1 MGTRGIAQVKAV
13 TRPPAAKRSLGQ
25 HFLTDRRVVARI
37 LEAAE
42 LTPDDIV
49 VEVGPG
55 RGILTSALAE
65 RAGSV
70 VAVEFDDALAERLAE
85 SLEGHGNVRVVPAD
99 ARDVDIDSLVAP
111 ESPYKVVANLPYY
124 AATPIIRRF
133 LEAQHKPALMVVMVQ
148 REVAREMA
156 ARPGKMGLLS
166 VATQLYGSPRIVAS
180 VPPRAF
186 RPTPKVTSAVVRIDV
201 YTRPALDLDSVQG
214 FFQVVRAGFAAPRKQ
229 LHNSLSLG
237 LELPPD
243 EIEAMLSKAHIDP
256 KRRAQ
261 TLGLQEWG
269 TLYEVT
275 RSSLHTASAPRSS

>member
-1 MGTRGIAQVKAV
+1 MGTCGIAQVKAV
-13 TRPPAAKRSLGQ
+13 TRPSAAKRSLGQ
-25 HFLTDRRVVARI
+25 HFLVDRRVVARI
-37 LEAAE
+37 LEAAG
-42 LTPDDIV
+42 LVPNDVV

-55 RGILTSALAE
+55 KGILTRALAE

-70 VAVEFDDALAERLAE
+70 VAVELDDALAARLAE
-85 SLEGHGNVRVVPAD
+85 SLEGHGNVRVVPGD
-99 ARDVDIDSLVAP
+99 ARDVEIESLVAP

-156 ARPGKMGLLS
+156 ARPGKMGMLS

-201 YTRPALDLDSVQG
+201 YPRPAVDLDSIEG
-214 FFQVVRAGFAAPRKQ
+214 FFRVVRAGFAAPRKQ
-229 LHNSLSLG
+229 LRNSLSIG

-243 EIEAMLSKAHIDP
+243 EIEAMLSKAGIDP

-269 TLYEVT
+269 MLYEVAET
-275 RSSLHTASAPRSS
+275 SSVSPPTQ